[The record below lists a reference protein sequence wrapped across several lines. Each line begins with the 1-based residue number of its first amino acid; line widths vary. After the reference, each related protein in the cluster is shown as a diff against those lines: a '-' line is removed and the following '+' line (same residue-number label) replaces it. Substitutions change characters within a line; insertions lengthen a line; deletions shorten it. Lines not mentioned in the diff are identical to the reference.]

1 MKVLLYGGT
10 FDPPHNGH
18 LNNLRAAADRVR
30 PDKVVVMPAG
40 LSPFKQ
46 HTSAPG
52 ALRLEMCSCFHA
64 LEEGMDAIPQLEV
77 SGWEVAQAEA
87 GSHNYTVLTV
97 EKLARDYP
105 GAQLYLAIGS
115 DMLLSFDGWHR
126 WQDILRLAHL
136 VVTSRHVGDD
146 PELHAKALRLDPTG
160 ARILFAP
167 VQALPMASSDI
178 RTRLAAGEGCE
189 TELPEAVRAVI
200 RREKLYKRKY
210 QPMNLKQAKELVR
223 GRLSDKRYEHTLNVK
238 KMAVKLAKIYGED
251 EERAALA
258 ALLHDSAKEI
268 SKDEMRE
275 ILRAYPQYAEGGEER
290 PAPVWHGVCAAILAR
305 TQWGVTDEA
314 VLSAIA
320 CHTAGKPGMT
330 RLDKILYL
338 ADMTSA
344 ERDWPGVEKLRKLEK
359 KDLDAAMLAAL
370 KQTNDFVLSQGK
382 PLDPMSKAAYED
394 ILACSGQNEREGT
407 AESKGL

>member
-87 GSHNYTVLTV
+87 GNHNYTVLTV

-136 VVTSRHVGDD
+136 VVTSRNTGDI
-146 PELHAKALRLDPTG
+146 PALQAKAEQLDSG
-160 ARILFAP
+160 GSRVLFAP
-167 VQALPMASSDI
+167 VTALPMASSDI
-178 RTRLAAGEGCE
+178 RARLAGGESCE
-189 TELPEAVRAVI
+189 NELPALVQRVI
-200 RREKLYKRKY
+200 
-210 QPMNLKQAKELVR
+210 A
-223 GRLSDKRYEHTLNVK
+223 
-238 KMAVKLAKIYGED
+238 
-251 EERAALA
+251 
-258 ALLHDSAKEI
+258 
-268 SKDEMRE
+268 
-275 ILRAYPQYAEGGEER
+275 
-290 PAPVWHGVCAAILAR
+290 
-305 TQWGVTDEA
+305 
-314 VLSAIA
+314 
-320 CHTAGKPGMT
+320 
-330 RLDKILYL
+330 
-338 ADMTSA
+338 
-344 ERDWPGVEKLRKLEK
+344 
-359 KDLDAAMLAAL
+359 
-370 KQTNDFVLSQGK
+370 
-382 PLDPMSKAAYED
+382 
-394 ILACSGQNEREGT
+394 REGLYR
-407 AESKGL
+407 AKGD

>member
-18 LNNLRAAADRVR
+18 LNNLRAAAARVQ

-46 HTSAPG
+46 KTSAPG

-64 LEEGMDAIPQLEV
+64 LEEDADTIPQLEV
-77 SGWEVAQAEA
+77 SGWEIEQAAA
-87 GSHNYTVLTV
+87 GNRNYTVLTV
-97 EKLARDYP
+97 EKLARENP

-178 RTRLAAGEGCE
+178 RTRLTAGEGCE
-189 TELPEAVRAVI
+189 ADLPEAVRAIGEAELILLGPGSLYTSVI
-200 RREKLYKRKY
+200 PNLLVDGIADAVRASDALKIYICNIMTQDGETEGMTASDHVKALLDHSGPGLVDLCLCNSAPVRPGLVERYREEDAAPIVVDRAAIEALGVEAVTR
-210 QPMNLKQAKELVR
+210 PLASE
-223 GRLSDKRYEHTLNVK
+223 TLNYARHSFARLAE
-238 KMAVKLAKIYGED
+238 AVMELYN
-251 EERAALA
+251 ERA
-258 ALLHDSAKEI
+258 D
-268 SKDEMRE
+268 
-275 ILRAYPQYAEGGEER
+275 
-290 PAPVWHGVCAAILAR
+290 
-305 TQWGVTDEA
+305 T
-314 VLSAIA
+314 
-320 CHTAGKPGMT
+320 
-330 RLDKILYL
+330 KI
-338 ADMTSA
+338 
-344 ERDWPGVEKLRKLEK
+344 
-359 KDLDAAMLAAL
+359 
-370 KQTNDFVLSQGK
+370 F
-382 PLDPMSKAAYED
+382 
-394 ILACSGQNEREGT
+394 
-407 AESKGL
+407 